1 MENSKAVLIQN
12 TENASDQKVVITGE
26 YGISR
31 EISVADFEY
40 RKRITEL
47 SKILVN
53 YSFKEI
59 GQAMDLNRTLQDYYV
74 SDTPTDKTV
83 FNNGDFKYIITLHGL
98 AESK

>member
-12 TENASDQKVVITGE
+12 TEDESDQKVVITGE

-59 GQAMDLNRTLQDYYV
+59 GQALDLNRSLQDYYV
-74 SDTPTDKTV
+74 SDVPADKTI
-83 FNNGDFKYIITLHGL
+83 FNSNELKYTVTLSGTTW
-98 AESK
+98 SG